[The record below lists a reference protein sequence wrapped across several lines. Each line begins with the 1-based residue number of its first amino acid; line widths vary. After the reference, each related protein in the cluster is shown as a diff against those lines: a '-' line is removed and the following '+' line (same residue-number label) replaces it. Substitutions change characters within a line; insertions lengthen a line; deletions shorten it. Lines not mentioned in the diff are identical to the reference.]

1 LFIDKKSVFYRYYI
15 FYSSSRKLLTGDFLS
30 HFLDAFFA
38 LFQEGLILRHK
49 WFYHAGL
56 PDAWSRKEREEKEM
70 AGMLIEKRAGAD
82 IYRKAISAKEAAPQK
97 ST

>member
-1 LFIDKKSVFYRYYI
+1 MVEKR
-15 FYSSSRKLLTGDFLS
+15 
-30 HFLDAFFA
+30 
-38 LFQEGLILRHK
+38 EGR
-49 WFYHAGL
+49 
-56 PDAWSRKEREEKEM
+56 KEM